1 MSNPNK
7 ISDGFDTRLNTRSN
21 LECGSISGKQFK
33 NQNSYAKN
41 LQDDLN
47 DFERTSVNRGFQNP
61 PGVNDIDFN
70 PDDLTQQDNIDLVDD
85 EPEDDPFYKER
96 GIFR

>member
-1 MSNPNK
+1 M
-7 ISDGFDTRLNTRSN
+7 
-21 LECGSISGKQFK
+21 
-33 NQNSYAKN
+33 
-41 LQDDLN
+41 N
-47 DFERTSVNRGFQNP
+47 DFEKASVNRGFNP

-70 PDDLTQQDNIDLVDD
+70 PDDFTEQDNNPLDD